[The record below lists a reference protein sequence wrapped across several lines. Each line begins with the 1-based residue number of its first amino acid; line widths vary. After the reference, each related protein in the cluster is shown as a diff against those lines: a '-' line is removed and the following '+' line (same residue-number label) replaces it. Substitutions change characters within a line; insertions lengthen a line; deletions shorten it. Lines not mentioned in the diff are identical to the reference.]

1 MLPLERATGTPYLPK
16 SAVKEQRHGDIV
28 LRVFGYEHGTLVA
41 EIETDALT
49 RSGLD
54 FGCVHVAAQIDIDV
68 AKLVPLDRYGFDGAL
83 DAAAVVVAV
92 LLPLDIDHAV
102 LLIQLPACL
111 LEGEG
116 LGLPNLAE
124 LGRMNLPLL
133 LQAEEEELVALLDAL
148 CNVLERLRADF
159 LQVGEPRKPLQLRQ
173 VLLEVE
179 QVQVLVIQAVVPLV
193 EGDAVIVRNPR
204 RIDLLVELAVAS
216 RSEELELERLS
227 HGCRLLSHLFYQ
239 KLLPAVANRPSS
251 IACANSRDPPLIP
264 RLKPWAFSADLCNQ
278 CTR

>member
-16 SAVKEQRHGDIV
+16 GAVKEQRHGDIV

-54 FGCVHVAAQIDIDV
+54 SGCVHVAAQIDIDV
-68 AKLVPLDRYGFDGAL
+68 AELVPLDRYGLDGAL

-92 LLPLDIDHAV
+92 LLPMDIDDAV
-102 LLIQLPACL
+102 ALVQLPASL

-116 LGLPNLAE
+116 LGFPNLAE

-193 EGDAVIVRNPR
+193 EGDAMIVRNSR

-264 RLKPWAFSADLCNQ
+264 RLKPWAFSADLSNIN
-278 CTR
+278 